1 MTINDSSYDT
11 NISVDLNNFD
21 LSLKT
26 QYNQVDD
33 NLELQI
39 LSFIE
44 KFDLIKVTIPDQR
57 LQEIWNLVMN
67 TEMMQDF
74 LIEDIFHHYFIK
86 SLPKINL
93 TDLLTFTLDKKDFA
107 LKVLQ
112 IPQLV
117 ETDKTKFLD
126 VKVGL
131 EMTSSRSNFHIENVN
146 ELLNKST
153 SELKELKS
161 KLREDNGKDDND
173 DDSVQDIQVIADA
186 SLLSLIGSHMLG
198 DLTLNLSEIKA
209 VQSVLTLKNL
219 KIVFPSLTNFYSD
232 DADVVNMNL
241 KLNIQGKFPVSLNV
255 RSRK

>member
-21 LSLKT
+21 ISLKT

-44 KFDLIKVTIPDQR
+44 KFDLIKVTIPDER

-93 TDLLTFTLDKKDFA
+93 TNLLTFTVDKKDFA

-117 ETDKTKFLD
+117 ENEKTKFLD
-126 VKVGL
+126 AKVGL

-153 SELKELKS
+153 SEFKELKS
-161 KLREDNGKDDND
+161 KLREDNGMDD

-186 SLLSLIGSHMLG
+186 SLLSLIGSHMVG

-241 KLNIQGKFPVSLNV
+241 KLNIQGKLLMNP
-255 RSRK
+255 KC